1 LSHLVLQA
9 VVVVIT
15 VVPLHTADAA
25 GRHYLSMLTM
35 HLAMCAIVLVRVVV
49 VTILVDVCMYYRGQ
63 RERKWSQARVRA
75 GGRRRRRARPSGG
88 GHDTR

>member
-1 LSHLVLQA
+1 MLQA
-9 VVVVIT
+9 VVIVIT
-15 VVPLHTADAA
+15 IVPLRTADAA
-25 GRHYLSMLTM
+25 GRHYSSMLTM
-35 HLAMCAIVLVRVVV
+35 RLAMCAIVLVRVVV

-75 GGRRRRRARPSGG
+75 GSCHRCRARPSGG

>member
-1 LSHLVLQA
+1 VLQA

-15 VVPLHTADAA
+15 VVPLRTADAA
-25 GRHYLSMLTM
+25 GRHYSSMLTM
-35 HLAMCAIVLVRVVV
+35 RLAMCAIVLIRVVV

-75 GGRRRRRARPSGG
+75 GGLRRRRARPSGG